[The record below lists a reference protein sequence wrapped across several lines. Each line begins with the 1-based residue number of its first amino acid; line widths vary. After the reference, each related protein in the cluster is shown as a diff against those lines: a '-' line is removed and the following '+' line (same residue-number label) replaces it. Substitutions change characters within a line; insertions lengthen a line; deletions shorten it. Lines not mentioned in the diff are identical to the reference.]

1 MQFICDS
8 PVDFVITAQIK
19 QSDPCGVNETHFG
32 TFLSRED
39 QSTPYDEGWSG
50 LGLGLIELINLWLII
65 SCLHRHSECFE
76 TWLLDGEWAFNTS
89 LLTKFLR
96 QTEGFEC
103 LIRNA
108 ATHDSSSPQW
118 WSLDSVCGR
127 RVLPLNPS
135 TLFFFPS
142 LSFLHFVLKSLSLPS
157 PLFPPPPLFPHLTQ
171 SQLPL
176 PAFSTTFTG
185 DFYLYSAWGAS
196 FLFRINYRS
205 LLHIFVSRRDCTIG
219 SAR

>member
-32 TFLSRED
+32 MFLSRVD

-157 PLFPPPPLFPHLTQ
+157 PLFPPPPSVPSPRNPSCPSLRSRPPSLATFISILLGELLF
-171 SQLPL
+171 
-176 PAFSTTFTG
+176 FFG
-185 DFYLYSAWGAS
+185 
-196 FLFRINYRS
+196 
-205 LLHIFVSRRDCTIG
+205 
-219 SAR
+219 